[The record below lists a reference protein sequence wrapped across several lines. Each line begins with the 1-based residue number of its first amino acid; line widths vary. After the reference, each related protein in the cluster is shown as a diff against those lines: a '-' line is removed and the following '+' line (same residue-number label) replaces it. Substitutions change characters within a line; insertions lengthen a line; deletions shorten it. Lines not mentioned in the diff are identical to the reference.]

1 MERTAAAPALDEI
14 RSSFAF
20 FEDWEDRY
28 RFLIDLGR
36 SVPALPERERTDANL
51 VRGCQSN
58 VWLVARYDAAA
69 DRLRLAIDSD
79 AHIVRGLV
87 ALLLAAFN
95 GKSPRHIVEFDVE
108 GLFEELALLRHL
120 TPTRG
125 NGLRAMVAKVR
136 AVAGEHACGGSATAD
151 GIESDKNTV
160 P

>member
-1 MERTAAAPALDEI
+1 MATVAARAPALEDI

-36 SVPALPERERTDANL
+36 AVPALPERERTDANL
-51 VRGCQSN
+51 VRGCQSK
-58 VWLVARYDAAA
+58 VWLVARYDRGA
-69 DRLRLAIDSD
+69 DQLSLAIDSD
-79 AHIVRGLV
+79 AHIVRGLAAV
-87 ALLLAAFN
+87 VHAAFH
-95 GKSPRHIVEFDVE
+95 GKSPSAIAEFDME

-136 AVAGEHACGGSATAD
+136 AVAEGASRQGRATA
-151 GIESDKNTV
+151 V
-160 P
+160 R

>member
-1 MERTAAAPALDEI
+1 MTQTADTPALEDI

-36 SVPALPERERTDANL
+36 SVPALPARERTDANL

-58 VWLVARYDAAA
+58 VWLVARYDAVA

-87 ALLLAAFN
+87 AVVLAAFD
-95 GKSPRHIVEFDVE
+95 GKSPRDIVAFDME

-136 AVAGEHACGGSATAD
+136 AVAEDRARNGSPT
-151 GIESDKNTV
+151 
-160 P
+160 

>member
-1 MERTAAAPALDEI
+1 MEQAVAASALDDI

-20 FEDWEDRY
+20 FENWEDRY

-36 SVPALPERERTDANL
+36 SVPALPERERIDANL

-58 VWLVARYDAAA
+58 VWLVAHYDHDA
-69 DRLRLAIDSD
+69 DQLRLAIDSD

-87 ALLLAAFN
+87 AVVLAAFD
-95 GKSPRHIVEFDVE
+95 GKSPRAIAEFDVE

-136 AVAGEHACGGSATAD
+136 AVAEDQAGKRFSTPIA
-151 GIESDKNTV
+151 
-160 P
+160 